1 MATMKSIE
9 KKLQER
15 APFLSVKRFKNCFS
29 LVIEDQP
36 FLLTECQKYLGL
48 KLVDLSDDDIDLA
61 INEAIPTIE
70 LVNECRDNL
79 KSLNTTALADIH
91 KAYNEQSWS
100 DVGNLAFSLVGFE
113 EQIKILDEIS
123 KHLTN
128 K

>member
-1 MATMKSIE
+1 MKSIE

-15 APFLSVKRFKNCFS
+15 APFLSVKRFKNGFS